1 MKNPSI
7 FVLFLFALTIA
18 CSGKKYVTVPEGI
31 FDDFDLAEYQTFDF
45 FETTGPEEPGTNF
58 NQNVQFLQKTITEK
72 MEERGLRRERS
83 NPDLKI
89 NLGMTVQDKVQT
101 RETNL
106 ATDPFMYTGQRNYTW
121 SVREVPVNTYK
132 EGSLTMHLVDN
143 KSNEAVWIGT
153 IDRALPNKEK
163 NLPATIQDAVD
174 LLFAKIDN

>member
-1 MKNPSI
+1 MRKSNIILLLLISI
-7 FVLFLFALTIA
+7 AVA
-18 CSGKKYVTVPEGI
+18 CTGKKYVTVPKGI
-31 FDDFDLAEYQTFDF
+31 YDDFDLAKYQTFDF
-45 FETTGPEEPGTNF
+45 YEMKGPDEPGPNF
-58 NQNVQFLQKTITEK
+58 TQNVQYLQDAITK
-72 MEERGLRRERS
+72 KLEERGLKRDSS

-89 NLGMTVQDKVQT
+89 NLGIRVQDKVQT

-106 ATDPFMYTGQRNYTW
+106 TTDPFMYTGQRNYTW

-143 KSNEAVWIGT
+143 QSNEAVWIGT

-174 LLFAKIDN
+174 ILFAKIDN